1 MIKTVCPAYLGC
13 KNDFYQTAPLIAAQG
28 GFAGY
33 YSYDIGPDTA
43 RGAAE
48 TRRCFTEF
56 HLTPTGFRLP
66 IRLNAC
72 AALFEKAYAA
82 LPGVIRLA
90 YEAGYPAALTWIMPG
105 SDTVPPFDHRA
116 VLVSR
121 LTRLARLLA
130 EYDMRLAVELVAP
143 YTLQQQYRYPIPAT
157 LGYLLS
163 LLRQTGMENVGAVL
177 DVFHFY
183 CAGHQAED
191 YRLIENGAQVVMV
204 HVSDGVPGRQPNE
217 QLDQERRLPGETGV
231 IDCGP
236 LFTRLRALG
245 YGGSVVPEP
254 IDPALNGRPFSE
266 TLRHA
271 AEALD
276 RVWPA
281 RG

>member
-1 MIKTVCPAYLGC
+1 MVKTVCPAYLGC

-48 TRRCFTEF
+48 TRRCFARF
-56 HLTPTGFRLP
+56 ALKPTGFRLP
-66 IRLNAC
+66 VRLDAST
-72 AALFEKAYAA
+72 ALFERAFAA
-82 LPGVIRLA
+82 LPKAIWLA
-90 YEAGYPAALTWIMPG
+90 RECGYPAALIWIMPG
-105 SDTVPPFDHRA
+105 SENVPPFDYRQ

-143 YTLQQQYRYPIPAT
+143 YTLQQQYRFPIPAT

-183 CAGHQAED
+183 CAGHKAED
-191 YRLIENGAQVVMV
+191 YRLLENRAQVVMV
-204 HVSDGVPGRQPNE
+204 HVSDGVKGRRPCE
-217 QLDQERRLPGETGV
+217 QLDQDRRLPGETGV

-236 LFTRLRALG
+236 LFKRLTELS
-245 YGGSVVPEP
+245 YDGSVVPEP
-254 IDPALNGRPFSE
+254 IDAALNGRPFSE
-266 TLRHA
+266 TLRHT

-281 RG
+281 QG